1 MVMRSPISTYSRLY
15 RPAASGFT
23 LLEILIATAV
33 SAIVL
38 LVVQGVFFSA
48 LRLRHATDRR
58 IDEDRP
64 LQRTLDVIA
73 ADLRG
78 LCVTGGTLT
87 GEFQTDSDF
96 GLFISSSEGTPIGP
110 TFTTTTGRID
120 ARTSFA
126 EVQRVNYRLLSD
138 ANASESYTLLRVV
151 DRNLLTTTY
160 GDPLEEVLLH
170 HVSGAGFEY
179 FDGTYWTDS
188 WDSSTSSS
196 VPTAVRFWVQVIP
209 DDGAYGPIGVDSN
222 ATPTEIVV
230 PIFVS
235 PSSTATEAAS
245 T

>member
-1 MVMRSPISTYSRLY
+1 MRAPTSVFFRSTRSS
-15 RPAASGFT
+15 AGGFT

-48 LRLRHATDRR
+48 LRLRHTTDRR

-64 LQRTLDVIA
+64 LQRTLDIVA

-96 GLFISSSEGTPIGP
+96 GLFTSASEGNPIGP

-120 ARTSFA
+120 ARTSFS
-126 EVQRVNYRLLSD
+126 EVQRINYRLLSD
-138 ANASESYTLLRVV
+138 ANANESYTLLRVV
-151 DRNLLTTTY
+151 DRNLLTTNY
-160 GDPLEEVLLH
+160 EDPFEEVLLH
-170 HVSGAGFEY
+170 HVSDAGFEY

-188 WDSSTSSS
+188 WDSSTSGS
-196 VPTAVRFWVQVIP
+196 VPTAVRFWVQVVP
-209 DDGAYGPIGVDSN
+209 DDDAYGATSFDPN
-222 ATPTEIVV
+222 ATPAEIVV

-235 PSSTATEAAS
+235 TSSTATEATS